1 MFAAKKRK
9 DKLLSY
15 KGDLTPKEA
24 WALLESNEKAQ
35 LIDVRTDAEWT
46 FVGTPD
52 LSKLARKTILLAWQ
66 NFPGMGRNSGFE
78 DALEEALDKD
88 APLAFI
94 CRSGARSAAAA
105 SAMTARGFNACFNV
119 SSGFEGDGDADGHR
133 GKTNGW
139 KADGLPWRQS

>member
-1 MFAAKKRK
+1 M
-9 DKLLSY
+9 SY

-24 WALLESNEKAQ
+24 WALLESDEKAQ

-52 LSKLARKTILLAWQ
+52 VSPLGRETILLAWL
-66 NFPGMGRNSGFE
+66 NFPGMARNSEFE
-78 DALEEALDKD
+78 DALEQALDKET
-88 APLAFI
+88 PLAFI

-105 SAMTARGFNACFNV
+105 KAMTARGFSACYNV
-119 SSGFEGDGDADGHR
+119 SSGFEGDGNADGHR

-139 KADGLPWRQS
+139 KVEGLPWRQS